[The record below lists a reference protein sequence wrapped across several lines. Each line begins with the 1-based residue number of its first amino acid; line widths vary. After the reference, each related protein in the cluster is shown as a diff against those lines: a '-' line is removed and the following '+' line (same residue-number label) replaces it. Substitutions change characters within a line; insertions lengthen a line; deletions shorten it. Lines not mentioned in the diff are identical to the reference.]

1 MRLTSILDAYK
12 MLRAQIKKIPDPDA
26 SKWAVA
32 GPEPEISRFRLSVFV
47 SDHVGESRK
56 LA

>member
-32 GPEPEISRFRLSVFV
+32 GPEPEIFQVSLVGFRL
-47 SDHVGESRK
+47 GPRR
-56 LA
+56 